1 MSERCPRCGGL
12 NAPDAEWCG
21 QCFTRLG
28 EPEEPA
34 IDPAVDPVE
43 AAAMLGE
50 LASPEERTAE
60 PAPGVPSDQAGGEP
74 AGAPP
79 GGPPADEQ
87 PAEGEPPLQPGPA
100 TEASPFQ
107 VREDGLVWVCR
118 LCEAENPLEA
128 HVCARCGTP
137 FGALFEEGREASEID
152 PGRASALSLI
162 FPGLGHLAAGHR
174 VEGLARILIFVW
186 LIGTIVV
193 IVAARAGR
201 GLGPLLGL
209 VVLYMA
215 SAGALYMLS
224 AIDARR
230 ATEGDD
236 PIVSSRIL
244 LYGISAL
251 LLVTIVFLFFSGPTL
266 RG

>member
-21 QCFTRLG
+21 QCFARLG

-34 IDPAVDPVE
+34 VDPVVDPVE

-50 LASPEERTAE
+50 LASTEGRTAE
-60 PAPGVPSDQAGGEP
+60 PAPGAPSDEAGGEP
-74 AGAPP
+74 AGTSP
-79 GGPPADEQ
+79 GGPPADERSV
-87 PAEGEPPLQPGPA
+87 EWEPSLQPGPA

-107 VREDGLVWVCR
+107 VRENGLVWVCR

-128 HVCARCGTP
+128 HNCARCGSP
-137 FGALFEEGREASEID
+137 FGSLFEEERGAPEVD

-162 FPGLGHLAAGHR
+162 FPGLGHLHAGHK

-186 LIGTIVV
+186 LLGTIVV

-230 ATEGDD
+230 AAEGED

-251 LLVTIVFLFFSGPTL
+251 LLVTIVFLFFTGPTL
-266 RG
+266 GG